1 MMKVVLLHKNYAF
14 GDEVIALNNKTIHTK
29 TDLDKIMAKSYGDNV
44 TVKVRRGENILEKT
58 FKPNVI
64 ETKTLGIYFGTSSEE
79 PKVKYL
85 DEKSSAKHSGIQ
97 VGDVITKVEDV
108 DIKEFEDISK
118 TVNSSNS
125 KTVKVEVRRGIETL
139 IFDVEPNIQK
149 TYFLGVYLK
158 PADKNFF
165 NNTYYAFWKTT
176 YFAGDLLNNVKN
188 LFTGRIS
195 VDQMTGP
202 IGISEMVVETN
213 GIYDF
218 VYLMCMISLSLG
230 ITNLLPI
237 PALDGGRLLLLI
249 VEAIRRKPLSEDLEL
264 KIQMIGFTILIVF
277 SIYVSYKD
285 ILRIF

>member
-1 MMKVVLLHKNYAF
+1 MF
-14 GDEVIALNNKTIHTK
+14 GDEVIELNNKKVHTK
-29 TDLDKIMAKSYGDNV
+29 IDLDKIMAKSYGDNV
-44 TVKVRRGENILEKT
+44 TVKVRRGENVLEKT
-58 FKPNVI
+58 FKPNVL

-85 DEKSSAKHSGIQ
+85 DEKSSAKRAGIQ
-97 VGDVITKVEDV
+97 VGDVITKVQDV
-108 DIKEFEDISK
+108 DIKEFEDIPK

-139 IFDVEPNIQK
+139 SFDVEPNIQK

-158 PADKNFF
+158 PADENFF
-165 NNTYYAFWKTT
+165 TNTYYAFWKTT
-176 YFAGDLLNNVKN
+176 YFAEDLLNNVKN

-264 KIQMIGFTILIVF
+264 KIQMIGFTILIIF

-285 ILRIF
+285 ILRIL

>member
-1 MMKVVLLHKNYAF
+1 M
-14 GDEVIALNNKTIHTK
+14 
-29 TDLDKIMAKSYGDNV
+29 
-44 TVKVRRGENILEKT
+44 
-58 FKPNVI
+58 
-64 ETKTLGIYFGTSSEE
+64 
-79 PKVKYL
+79 
-85 DEKSSAKHSGIQ
+85 
-97 VGDVITKVEDV
+97 
-108 DIKEFEDISK
+108 
-118 TVNSSNS
+118 
-125 KTVKVEVRRGIETL
+125 
-139 IFDVEPNIQK
+139 
-149 TYFLGVYLK
+149 K
-158 PADKNFF
+158 PADENFF
-165 NNTYYAFWKTT
+165 TNTYYAFWKTT
-176 YFAGDLLNNVKN
+176 YFAEDLLNNVKN

-264 KIQMIGFTILIVF
+264 KIQMIGFTILIIF

-285 ILRIF
+285 ILRIL